1 MMILTLFFFFSF
13 FISGDGIFP
22 SPEKLIG
29 ITSGAQLSDR
39 TGFIGDIF
47 ASAGRI
53 YTMKVLYYKPN
64 LQNSSLNVY
73 SSYIRIGIGYGHRFK
88 DFAIGTRFFLFLLT
102 QVITEKN
109 ESITMKTPV
118 RYNSSGMLFF
128 VGHYY
133 YNYLFS
139 LGVEYNRIIQK
150 PGFYFELRRV
160 LI

>member
-1 MMILTLFFFFSF
+1 MILSLFSF
-13 FISGDGIFP
+13 STFFLSGDGIFS

-29 ITSGAQLSDR
+29 ITSGAQLSDK

-53 YTMKVLYYKPN
+53 YTMKILYYKPN
-64 LQNSSLNVY
+64 LQNSSINVY
-73 SSYIRIGIGYGHRFK
+73 SSYMRIGIGYSHRFNHLVM
-88 DFAIGTRFFLFLLT
+88 GTKIFSFLLT

-109 ESITMKTPV
+109 ESVTMKTPL
-118 RYNSSGMLFF
+118 RYNSSGVLFY

-133 YNYLFS
+133 YKYLFS

-150 PGFYFELRRV
+150 PSFYFELRRV

>member
-1 MMILTLFFFFSF
+1 MILTLFSLFTFFL
-13 FISGDGIFP
+13 SGDGTFP

-29 ITSGAQLSDR
+29 ITSGTQLSDR

-47 ASAGRI
+47 VSAGRI
-53 YTMKVLYYKPN
+53 FNMKVLYYKPN

-73 SSYIRIGIGYGHRFK
+73 SSFMRVGIGYGHRFK
-88 DFAIGTRFFLFLLT
+88 DLAIGTRIFLFLLT

-109 ESITMKTPV
+109 ESAAIKTPV
-118 RYNSSGMLFF
+118 RYNSSGVLFY
-128 VGHYY
+128 VGQYY

-150 PGFYFELRRV
+150 PSFYFELRR
-160 LI
+160 LFI